1 MNFFDDSVF
10 FGVAISILSYGFG
23 ILLNNKFKL
32 AIFNPLLISIVAT
45 IVVLLVSGIDYKV
58 YNSGAKYLNYLLT
71 PATVCLAVPL
81 YEKLEVLKKNIK
93 AILIGILSG
102 VFAFCF
108 RYECD
113 FWTKSYRVC
122 NNVT

>member
-58 YNSGAKYLNYLLT
+58 YNSGKVQGGMDGR
-71 PATVCLAVPL
+71 P
-81 YEKLEVLKKNIK
+81 
-93 AILIGILSG
+93 SG
-102 VFAFCF
+102 AGKV
-108 RYECD
+108 
-113 FWTKSYRVC
+113 
-122 NNVT
+122 

>member
-58 YNSGAKYLNYLLT
+58 YNSGAKYLNYL
-71 PATVCLAVPL
+71 
-81 YEKLEVLKKNIK
+81 
-93 AILIGILSG
+93 
-102 VFAFCF
+102 FAFCF